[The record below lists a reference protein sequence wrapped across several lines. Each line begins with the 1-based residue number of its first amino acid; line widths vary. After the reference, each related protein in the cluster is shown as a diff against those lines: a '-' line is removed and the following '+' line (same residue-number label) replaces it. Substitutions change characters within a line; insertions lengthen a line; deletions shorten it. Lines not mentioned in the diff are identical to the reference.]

1 MNQEPLT
8 PDEVLET
15 ARRLVKA
22 KNPAAAVRLYQ
33 QFLAKFPQHKK
44 AKKELKLAQ
53 RAIGGAGDR
62 ISLPAEINKLVR
74 LYESNQPGPAL
85 LQAKRLCEAYPEQP
99 MPHNVMGVILAQRE
113 DHQGAVNSYRQALA
127 LEPEYVDALNNLGSS
142 LHALGNYREAI
153 DCYKKVIQLNGK
165 DADAFFN
172 MGNSLMELED
182 FEAAAENYQTSID
195 LRPMYANAHL
205 RLGDALKSQGKIGPA
220 IQSYRNALEVDSKL
234 VDAYSRIGG
243 VYQLM
248 QQYDNAINWYRDAV
262 NLRPDYIAARR
273 VLASLLLKVGKRE
286 EAIDAFRTCLEQDP
300 NMAAARHFLDAAENR
315 VSDIAPRGYVEDLF
329 DDYSPNF
336 EQHLATGLGYNA
348 PEVLKQM
355 VCEVRP
361 VDEKFESALDLGC
374 GTGLSGLAFT
384 DICEALTGIDLSSK
398 MLGKAEEKKIY
409 KALYNGDAIETLG
422 QLDSCFDLIISADML
437 VYLGKLEPLME
448 AVKERCSAGALF
460 ALTTEHLADGD
471 RELRTSGRYAHSRDY
486 VVRTAESSGFSLVA
500 FKEQELRKESGEW
513 LSGGYYLLKY
523 DG

>member
-234 VDAYSRIGG
+234 VDAYSR
-243 VYQLM
+243 
-248 QQYDNAINWYRDAV
+248 
-262 NLRPDYIAARR
+262 
-273 VLASLLLKVGKRE
+273 
-286 EAIDAFRTCLEQDP
+286 
-300 NMAAARHFLDAAENR
+300 
-315 VSDIAPRGYVEDLF
+315 
-329 DDYSPNF
+329 
-336 EQHLATGLGYNA
+336 
-348 PEVLKQM
+348 
-355 VCEVRP
+355 
-361 VDEKFESALDLGC
+361 
-374 GTGLSGLAFT
+374 
-384 DICEALTGIDLSSK
+384 
-398 MLGKAEEKKIY
+398 
-409 KALYNGDAIETLG
+409 
-422 QLDSCFDLIISADML
+422 
-437 VYLGKLEPLME
+437 
-448 AVKERCSAGALF
+448 
-460 ALTTEHLADGD
+460 
-471 RELRTSGRYAHSRDY
+471 
-486 VVRTAESSGFSLVA
+486 
-500 FKEQELRKESGEW
+500 
-513 LSGGYYLLKY
+513 
-523 DG
+523 